1 MDKNFIKIDDLVR
14 QRLGGVEERERS
26 GSWLNMRELLD
37 KEMPQRKRIGIF
49 YWRRIF
55 NAVAIMSLVATVCV
69 GSYEFSSA
77 FRGNSM
83 SDVTTIAEVSGVNR
97 ESGSSFNLPANEN
110 TSVDSEKEAI
120 KLAGRYYTGKEQK
133 KRYIAPTNRADKVS
147 ETAAA
152 PSVARKES
160 VAKQPSDKIGITS
173 KTTNSRITGTTTNT
187 YLTVN
192 NHKSSV
198 TVSKRLI
205 NESDTK
211 NAATATMNSAS
222 GSIKNDGNESVANTD
237 ANAVATVS
245 PAATKDAAAQ
255 QNVGSSN
262 TNGAKAANRSAK
274 AKSSFG
280 NNHPAGVALKDNRPS
295 SAKANIDNSAA
306 NDNAIETGA
315 MAAATKPANNDKSNP
330 GHKSASNSKQS
341 LNGATDMGEMALNS
355 TNKSNGADKT
365 AAEKMAIATQA
376 PMSVKGDNPAAA
388 SATSIPAM
396 QAGVTASESK
406 NGATSSALTTPAT
419 AVASNTAVAANKPAG
434 RSLGTGGVA
443 TKNPAAEKT
452 SQNKKVIMKLL
463 VHQRKIKISDNEYSD
478 QLDTI
483 SMEKVHMDLGIKT
496 PAASTASDDNVKSKK
511 GSTDLA
517 STGNTA
523 KGNTTGTATA
533 TNNSSNQTTGGNA
546 TAANTTTAN
555 NAPAVKEKA
564 ALSTSGAVA
573 AKPAKAGRGKKA
585 ANNTIADSDE
595 ASGADTE
602 GGAANENNTV
612 AAQPVIGAATSAATL
627 PAGSTEV
634 KGKPEAAKKNSGVSL
649 VQKLSLAFNDVKQ
662 NAAGA
667 KFTAGLTAGINS
679 NYFGTAS
686 FKGFQFGVTGNLIFN
701 DTWNLMTEIKYFHRL
716 NNNTS
721 VEDNF
726 YTYTQVGTQYR
737 RDLQLNSFS
746 FSALHSLE
754 MPVAIRYS
762 KGNFNFYTG
771 GNFLYTFSI
780 NTGAETMPAV
790 NSTATFVNQPGTD
803 NAPTLSE
810 QDFRSRFGL
819 GYLLGFAYQVAPS
832 VSLDLRS
839 VQTVWDNA
847 ATTGAKSISGQLY
860 KTPSIQLS
868 VMYRL
873 GGNRN
878 KD

>member
-77 FRGNSM
+77 FRGNST
-83 SDVTTIAEVSGVNR
+83 SDVTAIAEVSGVNR
-97 ESGSSFNLPANEN
+97 ESGSSFNVPANEN

-147 ETAAA
+147 ETATA

-160 VAKQPSDKIGITS
+160 VAKQPSDKNGITS
-173 KTTNSRITGTTTNT
+173 KTTDSRITGTTTNT

-198 TVSKRLI
+198 TVSKGLI

-222 GSIKNDGNESVANTD
+222 GSIKNDGNESGANKD

-245 PAATKDAAAQ
+245 PAAGKDAAAQ

-306 NDNAIETGA
+306 NDNVIENSA
-315 MAAATKPANNDKSNP
+315 MAAATKRANSDKGKP

-355 TNKSNGADKT
+355 TSKSNSADKT
-365 AAEKMAIATQA
+365 VAEKMAIATQT
-376 PMSVKGDNPAAA
+376 PMSVKGDNPTAT

-406 NGATSSALTTPAT
+406 NGATSAALTTPAT

-496 PAASTASDDNVKSKK
+496 PAANTASDDNLKSKK

-517 STGNTA
+517 STTNAA
-523 KGNTTGTATA
+523 KTNAAGTATNENS
-533 TNNSSNQTTGGNA
+533 NNTIGAIA

-573 AKPAKAGRGKKA
+573 AKSAKAGGNKKA
-585 ANNTIADSDE
+585 ANNSAAANDE
-595 ASGADTE
+595 VSGAVSEE
-602 GGAANENNTV
+602 GAVAEDNAV
-612 AAQPVIGAATSAATL
+612 AAQPLIGAATTAATL
-627 PAGSTEV
+627 PAGSAEV
-634 KGKPEAAKKNSGVSL
+634 KNKPEAAKKSSGVSL
-649 VQKLSLAFNDVKQ
+649 IQKLSLAFNDVKQ
-662 NAAGA
+662 NAGAA

-679 NYFGTAS
+679 NYFGTS
-686 FKGFQFGVTGNLIFN
+686 QFQRI
-701 DTWNLMTEIKYFHRL
+701 
-716 NNNTS
+716 
-721 VEDNF
+721 
-726 YTYTQVGTQYR
+726 
-737 RDLQLNSFS
+737 
-746 FSALHSLE
+746 
-754 MPVAIRYS
+754 PV
-762 KGNFNFYTG
+762 
-771 GNFLYTFSI
+771 
-780 NTGAETMPAV
+780 
-790 NSTATFVNQPGTD
+790 
-803 NAPTLSE
+803 
-810 QDFRSRFGL
+810 
-819 GYLLGFAYQVAPS
+819 
-832 VSLDLRS
+832 
-839 VQTVWDNA
+839 WC
-847 ATTGAKSISGQLY
+847 
-860 KTPSIQLS
+860 
-868 VMYRL
+868 
-873 GGNRN
+873 NR
-878 KD
+878 

>member
-14 QRLGGVEERERS
+14 QRLGGMEERERS

-77 FRGNSM
+77 FRGNNNSN
-83 SDVTTIAEVSGVNR
+83 VTAVADVSGVNR
-97 ESGSSFNLPANEN
+97 EAGNSFNLPANEN
-110 TSVDSEKEAI
+110 TSVESEKEVT
-120 KLAGRYYTGKEQK
+120 KLAGRYNTGKEQK
-133 KRYIAPTNRADKVS
+133 KRYIAPANRTDKLYATTS
-147 ETAAA
+147 TS
-152 PSVARKES
+152 SVAGKES
-160 VAKQPSDKIGITS
+160 VAKHQAENVDITS
-173 KTTNSRITGTTTNT
+173 KATNSNATATTTST
-187 YLTVN
+187 YISVN

-198 TVSKRLI
+198 TKSKGLI
-205 NESDTK
+205 NESGSR
-211 NAATATMNSAS
+211 NAAGVAAENGMSGIANNSA
-222 GSIKNDGNESVANTD
+222 NESTANT
-237 ANAVATVS
+237 AVTAVTAIPS
-245 PAATKDAAAQ
+245 SSRKEASTQ
-255 QNVGSSN
+255 LNEGSSN
-262 TNGAKAANRSAK
+262 TNVAIAANRTNK
-274 AKSSFG
+274 TKLSSK
-280 NNHPAGVALKDNRPS
+280 NRQSAGVALNDNNQLS
-295 SAKANIDNSAA
+295 VKNIKENTATDNNAIAA
-306 NDNAIETGA
+306 NAKRANSNK
-315 MAAATKPANNDKSNP
+315 TKSMHSRVADSR
-330 GHKSASNSKQS
+330 NSV
-341 LNGATDMGEMALNS
+341 NGASDMAEMALNS
-355 TNKSNGADKT
+355 SNKSNGADKT
-365 AAEKMAIATQA
+365 AVEKMAIATQT
-376 PMSVKGDNPAAA
+376 PMSVKSDNPTAA
-388 SATSIPAM
+388 SATPIPEI
-396 QAGVTASESK
+396 QAGISASESK
-406 NGATSSALTTPAT
+406 NGATSAHTAT
-419 AVASNTAVAANKPAG
+419 QASAVAANNPVA

-443 TKNPAAEKT
+443 SKNPAVEKT

-483 SMEKVHMDLGIKT
+483 SMEKVHKDLGIKT
-496 PAASTASDDNVKSKK
+496 ANSNTTSDDNLKNKKGNTELASTA
-511 GSTDLA
+511 
-517 STGNTA
+517 NTA
-523 KGNTTGTATA
+523 KSNAAITAAAANENSNKTA
-533 TNNSSNQTTGGNA
+533 GGNA
-546 TAANTTTAN
+546 TAANTTTAD

-573 AKPAKAGRGKKA
+573 AKSAKAGRNKKA
-585 ANNTIADSDE
+585 ANNSAAANDE
-595 ASGADTE
+595 ASGAEIE
-602 GGAANENNTV
+602 GSAANENNTV
-612 AAQPVIGAATSAATL
+612 AAQPVIGAATTAATL

-634 KGKPEAAKKNSGVSL
+634 KNKPEVAKKNNGVSL

-701 DTWNLMTEIKYFHRL
+701 DTWNLMTEVKYFHRL

-721 VEDNF
+721 VDDNY

-737 RDLQLNSFS
+737 RDLQLNSYS

-762 KGNFNFYTG
+762 RGNFNFYTG

-832 VSLDLRS
+832 VSMDLRS